1 MIGMLKL
8 RNMSCV
14 LEVVGGSGV
23 ILRVGRLGRG
33 DDDVS
38 RGMDMNR
45 MSLNGGVDHME
56 LGNLVVQDRRMMIG
70 VKEVVVGE
78 GVFPSLAIVVSNLF
92 VSRDSMVI
100 KVGHTLLTSDPY
112 TASLHCPQSVPPSS
126 IIHLNLRM

>member
-33 DDDVS
+33 DDDVLL
-38 RGMDMNR
+38 GMDMNR
-45 MSLNGGVDHME
+45 MNLNGGVDRME
-56 LGNLVVQDRRMMIG
+56 RGNLVVQDRMMMIG

-78 GVFPSLAIVVSNLF
+78 VVFPSLTIVV
-92 VSRDSMVI
+92 
-100 KVGHTLLTSDPY
+100 
-112 TASLHCPQSVPPSS
+112 
-126 IIHLNLRM
+126 